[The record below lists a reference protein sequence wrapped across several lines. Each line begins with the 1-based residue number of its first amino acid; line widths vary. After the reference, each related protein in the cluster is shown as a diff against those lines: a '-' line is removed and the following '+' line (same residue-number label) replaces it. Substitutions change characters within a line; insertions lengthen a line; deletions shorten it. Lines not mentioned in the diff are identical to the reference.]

1 MLQLNVKPG
10 DRLIKGYYEA
20 LGRFGHQYADH
31 EGAVR
36 VAFHDVLSGYS
47 KRLDWTLISEYP
59 VPGHHARNL
68 RVDGAL
74 LDFWKQRRGF
84 WEAKDEHD
92 DLEREIKSKIEKG
105 YPTSNIIF
113 QAPDRAILYQHGVRQ
128 GLNENIREP
137 KNLAALLAEFFRYR
151 EPDHEE
157 WDAAVAEFKQ
167 RIPELADRAEHLIE
181 AERKSNKAFRAS
193 FDGFYELCRQAI
205 NPNLSAEAVEK
216 MLIQHLLTE
225 RIFAR
230 IFKNTDFRNKNVIAA
245 EIEKVIQS
253 MTSRH
258 FSRDEFLSDL
268 DRFYKVI
275 ERAADDKEDY
285 FEKQGFLN
293 NVYERFFQGYSPKE
307 ADTHGIV
314 YTPQPI
320 VDFMVRSVEDILK
333 KEFGKSL
340 ADKGVHILD
349 PFVGT
354 GNFITRIMKQIAET
368 RKSALPYK
376 YDNELHCNE
385 IMLLPYYIAS
395 MNIEHEY
402 SVVTGEYK
410 PFEGICLVDTF
421 ELAEPEQQGFSFMT
435 EENTARVKRQKESP
449 IFVIV
454 GNPPYNMGQINEN
467 DQNKNRKYTHLDEE
481 IRSTYMAESNATLL
495 NKLGDP
501 YVKAIR
507 WASSRIGDEG
517 VVALITNNS
526 FIDQLAFDG
535 MRKCIAKEFHS
546 VYVLDLGGNVRK
558 NPKLSGTIHNV
569 FGIQVGVSINFFVR
583 SRAHRHARSEI
594 YYASAPTD
602 WKKEQRLD
610 FLSKSRTYSAIE
622 WSTITPDTAGT
633 WLNEGSAHDFETLV
647 PLACRSDKHSA
658 GSESI
663 FGLYSLGLVTN
674 RDAYVYDFNAEQLI
688 RKTKRMIA
696 AYRRALASAKE
707 DERPDVGDLIDV
719 SDSAIKWT
727 RQVKAALSNRRTT
740 QFDAENIRQAQ
751 YRPFTTKLLYFDNFW
766 NEEQYQLRHV
776 FPIRETELENR
787 VLVVSAVGYRAPYSA
802 LAVHNFPELHLCA
815 STDGFQ
821 CFPFYAY
828 DEDGSNR
835 QENITDWAL
844 NEYRTHYN
852 DSKITKWDIFHYVYA
867 LLHHPDY
874 RERYAAN
881 LKRELPRIPYA
892 PDFWGFAKAGKQLA
906 ELHVNYEKQPE
917 YPLERIE
924 NPSEKISYCVEKMRL
939 GKDKTALIYNSF
951 LTLSGIPPE
960 VYEYRLGNRSAL
972 EWVIDQYQVSTDKRS
987 GITNDPNH
995 EDDPEYIVRLIGQVM
1010 HVSLETVKIVKAL
1023 PMLGIEIEAAT
1034 QA

>member
-20 LGRFGHQYADH
+20 LGEFGHQHVDH
-31 EGAVR
+31 EMAVR
-36 VAFHDVLSGYS
+36 SAFQSVLSGYS
-47 KRLDWTLISEYP
+47 RKLDWTLIPEYP

-92 DLEREIKSKIEKG
+92 DLGREIKAKIEKG

-113 QAPDRAILYQHGVRQ
+113 QAPDRAILYQHGIRQ

-137 KNLAALLAEFFRYR
+137 KNLAALLTEFFRYR

-230 IFKNTDFRNKNVIAA
+230 IFKNTDFRSKNVIAA

-285 FEKQGFLN
+285 SEKQGFLN

-368 RKSALPYK
+368 HKSALPYK

-410 PFEGICLVDTF
+410 PFDGICLVDTF
-421 ELAEPEQQGFSFMT
+421 DMRAQATMFAEKNLERI
-435 EENTARVKRQKESP
+435 ERQRSKE
-449 IFVIV
+449 IFVVV
-454 GNPPYNMGQINEN
+454 GNPPYNAWQENEN
-467 DQNKNRKYTHLDEE
+467 DNNKNRRYVKDGGVDLRVSE
-481 IRSTYMAESNATLL
+481 TYAKASKASNKSALS
-495 NKLGDP
+495 DP

-507 WASSRIGDEG
+507 WASDRITEEG
-517 VVALITNNS
+517 IVAFVTNNG
-526 FIDQLAFDG
+526 FVDGIAADG
-535 MRKCIAKEFHS
+535 MRKHLAGEFDEI
-546 VYVLDLGGNVRK
+546 YVLDLGGNVRK
-558 NPKLSGTIHNV
+558 NPKLSGTTHNV
-569 FGIQVGVSINFFVR
+569 FGIQIGVSINLFIR
-583 SRAHRHARSEI
+583 KKGAPEKRECKI
-594 YYASAPTD
+594 YYARTEEN
-602 WKKEQRLD
+602 WTKEQKYSSLAKMSDRTGVMWKRLQSDRRCNWLTEGLHDD
-610 FLSKSRTYSAIE
+610 FDVLTPVLGGVFSKSSN
-622 WSTITPDTAGT
+622 G
-633 WLNEGSAHDFETLV
+633 V
-647 PLACRSDKHSA
+647 K
-658 GSESI
+658 
-663 FGLYSLGLVTN
+663 TN
-674 RDAYVYDFNAEQLI
+674 RDAWLYAFDKDSLSANISSTIEFYDSELARWSKRKDKKISIDEFVKYSNSKIAWSETLKKRIERGVELEIDSGAI
-688 RKTKRMIA
+688 RSS
-696 AYRRALASAKE
+696 L
-707 DERPDVGDLIDV
+707 
-719 SDSAIKWT
+719 
-727 RQVKAALSNRRTT
+727 
-740 QFDAENIRQAQ
+740 
-751 YRPFTTKLLYFDNFW
+751 YRPFCTSFLYFDSTLV
-766 NEEQYQLRHV
+766 ERVYAMPKL
-776 FPIRETELENR
+776 FPTANSTNIAISITDIGSR
-787 VLVVSAVGYRAPYSA
+787 SPFSI
-802 LAVHNFPELHLCA
+802 LASTRISDIHLCA
-815 STDGFQ
+815 PSDTFQ
-821 CFPFYAY
+821 CFPFYIY

-835 QENITDWAL
+835 RENITDWAL
-844 NEYRTHYN
+844 NEYREHYN

-924 NPSEKISYCVEKMRL
+924 NPNEKISYRVEKMRM
-939 GKDKTALIYNSF
+939 GKNKTAIMYNSF

-987 GITNDPNH
+987 GITNDPNR
-995 EDDPEYIVRLIGQVM
+995 EDDAEYIVRLVGQVV
-1010 HVSLETVKIVKAL
+1010 HVSLETVKLVKAL
-1023 PMLGIEIEAAT
+1023 PTLGIEIEAAT
-1034 QA
+1034 HA